1 MIKRRD
7 LTTLLGGAAFAPLAL
22 ICWRSLSGEPFE
34 LDS

>member
-7 LTTLLGGAAFAPLAL
+7 LTTLLGVAAFAPLAL
-22 ICWRSLSGEPFE
+22 MCWRGLSGERFA